1 MYLHIGNNRTVPS
14 GDLVGIFD
22 ADSATVS
29 AITRKFLSAAQK
41 SGKLHSATGDL
52 PKSFVVVAPEKR
64 GKRAKNAKR
73 NEKHRP
79 AGGDRVYLSQ
89 LAPASLAGRLIYR
102 RF

>member
-52 PKSFVVVAPEKR
+52 PKSFVVVAPEK
-64 GKRAKNAKR
+64 KRKKAANAK
-73 NEKHRP
+73 KIGKKIP
-79 AGGDRVYLSQ
+79 GGEGKVYLSQ